1 MESCDLIVVGSGPG
15 GYIAA
20 IRAAQLGYSVTVI
33 EKEESLGGVCLN
45 WGCIPTKSLLKS
57 AEVYSKLLKADSF
70 GVEVS
75 GNVSVNIA
83 KVVAR
88 SREAVSKLGHGVAGL
103 MKKHG
108 IKVRQGFAQVL
119 GGGKV
124 AIKQKSGSSTI
135 AAKHIILATGAS
147 ARPVPGL
154 DEKMLWTARDAMLP
168 KALPKSLLI
177 IGSGAIGIEF
187 ASFYSHM
194 GSKVSI
200 VEMQNRI
207 LPLEDKAVSEFMQK
221 ILQLQGVE
229 ILTGG
234 SVHSLKKAGSVM
246 QAQIKL
252 GTQKVVTL
260 ECDNAIA
267 AIGVI
272 PNTHGL
278 GLENTKATLDERGFI
293 VTDDCCR
300 TAEPNLYAIGDV
312 AGPPCL
318 AHKASHE
325 AVMCVEGIATSDGI
339 MKDKPHPFG
348 VHNIPSCIYS
358 IPQVASIGLTEEQA
372 RAQGLDVKVGVSHAN
387 CSGKAIVSGAIDGFV
402 KVIIDSASGELLG
415 AHMVGEEVTEMI
427 NGYVIGKQLEA
438 TDLDLLSTIFPH
450 PTLSEMMHEAVL
462 AALGRPLNG

>member
-1 MESCDLIVVGSGPG
+1 M
-15 GYIAA
+15 
-20 IRAAQLGYSVTVI
+20 
-33 EKEESLGGVCLN
+33 
-45 WGCIPTKSLLKS
+45 
-57 AEVYSKLLKADSF
+57 
-70 GVEVS
+70 EVS
-75 GNVSVNIA
+75 GDVSVNIA

-108 IKVRQGFAQVL
+108 IRVRQGFAQVL

-229 ILTGG
+229 ILTG
-234 SVHSLKKAGSVM
+234 
-246 QAQIKL
+246 
-252 GTQKVVTL
+252 
-260 ECDNAIA
+260 
-267 AIGVI
+267 GVI